1 MTASET
7 DMQAE
12 DVRALRQSAV
22 PTAVAGLVC
31 MGIGSA
37 VAGGKGALGAL
48 LALAVVTVFFAISLY
63 AVGRAAQISPQA
75 MMIAAL
81 GGFMI
86 KIVALAVLLNAF
98 QNTTLFNT
106 KVFGFSAIAL
116 VLVWSGT
123 QVRAMVKSKILY
135 VEPRP

>member
-1 MTASET
+1 MTAPET

-48 LALAVVTVFFAISLY
+48 LALAVVTVFFAISVY
-63 AVGRAAQISPQA
+63 AVSRAAQISPQA

-106 KVFGFSAIAL
+106 RVFGFSAIAL

-123 QVRAMVKSKILY
+123 QVRSMVKSKILY

>member
-1 MTASET
+1 MTAPET

-22 PTAVAGLVC
+22 PTALVGVLC
-31 MGIGSA
+31 MVVGAI

-48 LALAVVTVFFAISLY
+48 LALAVVNVFFVIS
-63 AVGRAAQISPQA
+63 AFVVARAAKVSPQA

-81 GGFMI
+81 SSYMV
-86 KIVALAVLLNAF
+86 KILALAVLLHSF
-98 QNTTLFNT
+98 QNTTLFNGR
-106 KVFGFSAIAL
+106 VFGFSAI
-116 VLVWSGT
+116 VLILMWSGM
-123 QVRAMVKSKILY
+123 QVRAMVTSKMLY

>member
-22 PTAVAGLVC
+22 PTALAGLVC
-31 MGIGSA
+31 VA
-37 VAGGKGALGAL
+37 VGAAAAGGKGALGAL
-48 LALAVVTVFFAISLY
+48 LALVVVTIFFAISLY
-63 AVGRAAQISPQA
+63 VVGRAAKISPQA

-81 GGFMI
+81 SSYMV
-86 KIVALAVLLNAF
+86 KIIALAAILSAF
-98 QNTTLFNT
+98 QGTTLFNGQ
-106 KVFGFSAIAL
+106 VFGFSAIAL

>member
-1 MTASET
+1 MTAPET

-31 MGIGSA
+31 MGVGSA

-48 LALAVVTVFFAISLY
+48 LALLVVTVFFAISVY
-63 AVGRAAQISPQA
+63 AVSRAAQISPQA

-81 GGFMI
+81 GGFMV
-86 KIVALAVLLNAF
+86 KIVALAVLLSAF

-106 KVFGFSAIAL
+106 RVFGFSAVAL
-116 VLVWSGT
+116 VLVWSGM
-123 QVRAMVKSKILY
+123 QVRTMVKSKVLY

>member
-22 PTAVAGLVC
+22 PTALAGLVC
-31 MGIGSA
+31 VAVGAA

-48 LALAVVTVFFAISLY
+48 LALVVVTIFFAISLY
-63 AVGRAAQISPQA
+63 VVGRAAKISPQA

-81 GGFMI
+81 SSYMV
-86 KIVALAVLLNAF
+86 KIIALAAILSAF
-98 QNTTLFNT
+98 QGTTLFNG
-106 KVFGFSAIAL
+106 KVFGFTAIAL
-116 VLVWSGT
+116 VLVWSGM
-123 QVRAMVKSKILY
+123 QVRTMVTSKILY

>member
-22 PTAVAGLVC
+22 PTAVAGVVATA
-31 MGIGSA
+31 IGAA
-37 VAGGKGALGAL
+37 VAGGSGALGAA
-48 LALAVVTVFFAISLY
+48 LALAVVGLFFSVSFY
-63 AVGRAAQISPQA
+63 AVTRAAKVNPSL
-75 MMIAAL
+75 MMGVAL
-81 GGFMI
+81 GTYMV
-86 KIVALAVLLNAF
+86 KILVLAVLVANF
-98 QNTTLFNT
+98 RDTTLFDGR
-106 KVFGFSAIAL
+106 VFGFSAIAL

-123 QVRAMVKSKILY
+123 QVRTMVTGKMLY

>member
-22 PTAVAGLVC
+22 PTAAVGLVC
-31 MGIGSA
+31 VAVSAA

-48 LALAVVTVFFAISLY
+48 LALAVVVVFFAISVY
-63 AVGRAAQISPQA
+63 AVSRAAQISPQA

-81 GGFMI
+81 GGFMV

-106 KVFGFSAIAL
+106 HVFGFSAIAL
-116 VLVWSGT
+116 VLTWSGM
-123 QVRAMVKSKILY
+123 QVRAMVKSKVLY

>member
-1 MTASET
+1 
-7 DMQAE
+7 MQAE

-22 PTAVAGLVC
+22 PTAIAGLAC
-31 MGIGSA
+31 MGVGTA
-37 VAGGKGALGAL
+37 VAGSKGALGAL
-48 LALAVVTVFFAISLY
+48 FALIVVTVFFAISVY

-81 GGFMI
+81 GGFMV
-86 KIVALAVLLNAF
+86 KIVALAVILNAF
-98 QNTTLFNT
+98 QDTSLFNT
-106 KVFGFSAIAL
+106 RVFGFSAVAL

-123 QVRAMVKSKILY
+123 QVRAMVKSKVLY

>member
-31 MGIGSA
+31 MGIGAA

-48 LALAVVTVFFAISLY
+48 LALAVVTVFFAISAY

-81 GGFMI
+81 GGFMV

-106 KVFGFSAIAL
+106 QVFGFSAIAL